1 MKKELEYI
9 KIEESY
15 ISEEL
20 GEEGY
25 EAETP
30 VYWNNGDFIIIK
42 TTVNTKLPFR
52 YFKYIRN
59 YDDINLKRGDICRI
73 RLDKP
78 EYVYNKGDAIL
89 TKAEKTKLIQ
99 ILNSTRTFNTE
110 SNKPMWDCIIL
121 EDWMNHLC
129 YGGDQNK
136 PIIPPM
142 PDYNL
147 LPTSD

>member
-30 VYWNNGDFIIIK
+30 VYWNHGDFIVIK
-42 TTVNTKLPFR
+42 TVVNTKIPFR

-73 RLDKP
+73 RIDKP
-78 EYVYNKGDAIL
+78 EYIIHKGDTIL
-89 TKAEKTKLIQ
+89 TKQERDKLIR